1 MLDSNGLSTVISV
14 IIMVFTAGAAWYTG
28 KRGYRDGSLT
38 EATQTVQ
45 LLRAEIETLKSRL
58 QDREKE
64 LEELRG
70 RLRQM
75 EDLVTQRADVDGVR
89 QVVDRIAEKVGADVR
104 P

>member
-1 MLDSNGLSTVISV
+1 MLDSNGLSTAISV
-14 IIMVFTAGAAWYTG
+14 IIMVVTATAAWYTG

-45 LLRAEIETLKSRL
+45 LMRAEIDTLKSRL

-64 LEELRG
+64 LAELRG
-70 RLRQM
+70 RLVTM

-89 QVVDRIAEKVGADVR
+89 QVVDAIAVKVGADV
-104 P
+104 